1 MNETIDFRSERRA
14 LVDIVSN
21 KINFN
26 LGQGKFVMG
35 GKYNCLDTVSMDQ
48 GGEFIYAGN
57 GRWIPVADMNI
68 KSYVNGNHIAY
79 QVLFPFPYF
88 AGVMVYRT
96 RMGLYS
102 QEMVLVAVGLEL
114 SGIEYGQEEVS
125 INIVGSFNQLDLST
139 INKFLYF
146 MGVKKLNVSNATM
159 EVIVSGCG

>member
-26 LGQGKFVMG
+26 LGQGKFAMG

-57 GRWIPVADMNI
+57 GRWIPVANMEV
-68 KSYVNGNHIAY
+68 KSYIHGHYCAY
-79 QVLFPFPYF
+79 HVLFPFPYF
-88 AGVMVYRT
+88 AGVKVYKT
-96 RMGLYS
+96 RMGLYN

-114 SGIEYGQEEVS
+114 PGIEYGQEEVS

-146 MGVKKLNVSNATM
+146 MGVKKLNFSNAM
-159 EVIVSGCG
+159 VEVIVSDCG